1 MIQVRR
7 GRASLREESE
17 ELASLDAPDDEDE
30 CRWPKRNR
38 VAKRVGPVPTFQYLD
53 KDDQEKQSPGGLNH
67 LVQRNAGG
75 AQWTWKRATVVVDSE
90 AAEDVMPRSLF
101 PETSI

>member
-17 ELASLDAPDDEDE
+17 ELASLDAPDDEE
-30 CRWPKRNR
+30 RNR